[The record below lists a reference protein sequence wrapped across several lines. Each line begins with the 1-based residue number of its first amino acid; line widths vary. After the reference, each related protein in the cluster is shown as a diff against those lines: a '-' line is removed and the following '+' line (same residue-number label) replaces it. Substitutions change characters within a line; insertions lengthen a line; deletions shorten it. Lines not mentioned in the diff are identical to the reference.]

1 MKRANFRLDLA
12 YDGSAFAG
20 FQQQT
25 GLRTVESTIVQAVQP
40 LVPSLRGLAVAG
52 RTDRGVHATGQVA
65 SFWTQLCPDPDEIRE
80 RIDSAAPGELA
91 ALEVRRVSPSF
102 HAQFLARAR
111 SYVYLWPDA
120 SLDPGPL
127 DRMLAEL
134 LGTRCF
140 SAFARDTPP
149 AVPTVRTLLSA
160 HASQVGAGIRFD
172 FTGSGFL
179 RRMVRV
185 LVATAIR
192 EGERGAPS
200 SSLLEICE
208 SRDRRRTAMPA
219 DPGGL
224 TLSKISY
231 DPIAR

>member
-25 GLRTVESTIVQAVQP
+25 GLRTVESTIVEALRP
-40 LVPSLRGLAVAG
+40 AVPSLRGLSVGG

-65 SFWTQLCPDPDEIRE
+65 SFWTKLSPDSEEIRE
-80 RIDSAAPGELA
+80 RIDSAAPGMLLA
-91 ALEVRRVSPSF
+91 HEVRRVSASF
-102 HAQFLARAR
+102 HAQFSARAR
-111 SYVYLWPDA
+111 SYVYVWPDPA
-120 SLDPGPL
+120 LDPTPI
-127 DRMLAEL
+127 DRMLREL
-134 LGTRCF
+134 IGTRCF

-160 HASQVGAGIRFD
+160 RAFRSDGALRFE
-172 FTGSGFL
+172 FNATGFL
-179 RRMVRV
+179 RRMIRV

-192 EGERGAPS
+192 DAERGAPR

-208 SRDRRRTAMPA
+208 SRDRRRTAPPA

-224 TLSKISY
+224 TLTKISY
-231 DPIAR
+231 DPIRR